1 MGSVALLG
9 LDYGQHSLRKK
20 MSFFSAVKNYKTTQN
35 NKSAKLGFINRF
47 GENVKTEFIILLKIN
62 I

>member
-1 MGSVALLG
+1 VGSVGLLG

-20 MSFFSAVKNYKTTQN
+20 KLFSAVKNHKTTQN
-35 NKSAKLGFINRF
+35 NKSGKFGFINRF
-47 GENVKTEFIILLKIN
+47 GENVHTEFIILLKIN